1 MDCHRNLNV
10 LAIEM
15 YKIFNDQ
22 SSKSMKNLVE
32 EMDTMKYLVEE
43 IDVKHCTR
51 SSYTIEKHDNRSA

>member
-1 MDCHRNLNV
+1 
-10 LAIEM
+10 M

-43 IDVKHCTR
+43 IDIKLCTR
-51 SSYTIEKHDNRSA
+51 SSYNIEKHDNRNA